1 MMSIESI
8 IGVAVIAGAGWVVWK
23 MLTKGETVQQA
34 AAEAAAEVKAEVAK
48 VADVNGDGKVDM
60 ADAVE
65 AVKKT
70 RGAAKKAAGKVK
82 AAAKKTKKA
91 KA

>member
-8 IGVAVIAGAGWVVWK
+8 IGVAVIAGAGWIVWK

-48 VADVNGDGKVDM
+48 VADVNGDGKVDV

-82 AAAKKTKKA
+82 AAAAKKTKKA
-91 KA
+91 K

>member
-1 MMSIESI
+1 MMSIETI
-8 IGVAVIAGAGWVVWK
+8 IGVAIIAFAGWVVFK
-23 MLTKGETVQQA
+23 MLTKGESAKQA
-34 AAEAAAEVKAEVAK
+34 AAEVASEVKAEAAK
-48 VADVNGDGKVDM
+48 LADVNGDGKVDVQDVV
-60 ADAVE
+60 A

-82 AAAKKTKKA
+82 EAAKKTKKA